1 MIPLNSCWDIRAH
14 QRHPRLRF
22 EPLITPINADGTK
35 TMRNSTFH
43 LCWKNPRPSAPS
55 AVKIRAAACAA
66 QSDGI
71 GNV

>member
-1 MIPLNSCWDIRAH
+1 
-14 QRHPRLRF
+14 
-22 EPLITPINADGTK
+22 
-35 TMRNSTFH
+35 